1 MSEKRNKAFVA
12 ARIATA
18 PMVMSILL
26 TSVMLAFGKTDLK
39 NYLVSL
45 ACLAAAPLLAYLLT
59 AAIPPL
65 KRRGR
70 SFERN
75 LATLFSVVG
84 YAAGFTV
91 SFFTGGAAEKAVYL
105 TYLISGVAI
114 GVCTLAFHFKASG
127 HSAGIAGPLT
137 MLSFLVSPWFM
148 CLVAVW
154 ILAFFSSLSLK
165 RHTAAEFAAG
175 GVIAAAATAF
185 SLCVFGLL

>member
-1 MSEKRNKAFVA
+1 MSEKRNKVFVVT
-12 ARIATA
+12 RIATA
-18 PMVMSILL
+18 PMVMSVLL
-26 TSVMLAFGKTDLK
+26 MSVMLVFGKTDLK

-45 ACLAAAPLLAYLLT
+45 ACLVAAPISAYLLT
-59 AAIPPL
+59 AFVPPL

-75 LATLFSVVG
+75 LATLFSVAGYVVG
-84 YAAGFTV
+84 FV
-91 SFFTGGAAEKAVYL
+91 LSFFIGGAEEKAVYL

-127 HSAGIAGPLT
+127 HSAGIAGPLA
-137 MLSFLVSPWFM
+137 MLSFLVSPWFT

-154 ILAFFSSLSLK
+154 ILAFFASISLK
-165 RHTAAEFAAG
+165 RHTVAEFAAG
-175 GVIAAAATAF
+175 GVIAAAATVL